1 MWKHTEGFPWKSNSG
16 IWLQL
21 LGVNKDIY
29 VLTNS
34 FILL

>member
-21 LGVNKDIY
+21 LGVKDIY